1 MFHFSPFRFPGRQR
15 RELLSATSYGEIPL
29 HPAVERQLAKIRTM
43 GVERSPHI
51 RSVWGLFF
59 WVFGGVRDLI
69 REVALWSGLGA
80 LVVLVAV
87 FITREL
93 FQPDRPVLSSMLL
106 AALFLGLKLLQA
118 AIDFKNQCRRLQV
131 HRGVQAALFL
141 LVNQKLADIAPV
153 GRERFSKGQLKT
165 LVGSDVE
172 SIEDF
177 LSAALQQ
184 FVPLTISCAV
194 LLPALWLVSGTAGL
208 VGMGTA
214 LAVLPLAMLGAW
226 AVEIFQQK
234 AQFEQDRLTT
244 AIGEWVKNI
253 RLVRFLGWGGAV
265 EREVN
270 DQLGRYI
277 LISAI
282 RHGAVII
289 VWALSYSWS
298 MLPLLSLFLFA
309 SSQGESVSLMEVFSS
324 FWLLDHIVTQLQ
336 WVPYSLSMYGS
347 AAAGARRFLDLL
359 NQPNLSDAL
368 EPSPPGDEGA
378 LGEPVAVVFRG
389 VTVRHNDTLALNRLD
404 VELSLEQRT
413 AIVGSVGSGKT
424 TLLEAL
430 IGELPISEGSIDV
443 RFSCGRT
450 VPLWRADAF
459 ARLRSAIAYSPQQPF
474 LSNAS
479 VRLNIDLSGQC
490 SLEDVQMAVMASQ
503 LSQDLALFPRGLE
516 EEVGESGI
524 NLSGGQKQRVSLG
537 RVFISQRSIMILDD
551 PLSAVDAATEKALM
565 DAILFAAKGLVMVSH
580 RLAELERCD
589 RVLVL
594 RDGAIAEDGNP
605 KQLARR
611 ADSEF
616 SRFLLALEEHER

>member
-1 MFHFSPFRFPGRQR
+1 MFHFFFFRSPARQR
-15 RELLSATSYGEIPL
+15 RELLAAISYGDIPL
-29 HPAVERQLAKIRTM
+29 HPAVERQLAKIRSM
-43 GVERSPHI
+43 GVERSPQI
-51 RSVWGLFF
+51 RSVWGLFV

-69 REVALWSGLGA
+69 REVALWSGIGA

-93 FQPDRPVLSSMLL
+93 FQPERPVLSSVLL

-118 AIDFKNQCRRLQV
+118 GIDFKNACRRLQV

-141 LVNQKLADIAPV
+141 LVNQKLADIAPA

-177 LSAALQQ
+177 LSSALQQ
-184 FVPLTISCAV
+184 FVPLVISCVV

-214 LAVLPLAMLGAW
+214 LVVLPLALLGAW
-226 AVEIFQQK
+226 SVEIFQKK

-253 RLVRFLGWGGAV
+253 RLVRFLGWGRAV

-277 LISAI
+277 VISAV
-282 RHGAVII
+282 RHAAVII

-298 MLPLLSLFLFA
+298 MLPLLALFLFA

-347 AAAGARRFLDLL
+347 AAAGAHRILDLL
-359 NQPNLSDAL
+359 SQPNLSDAL
-368 EPSPPGDEGA
+368 KPAPEGVELP
-378 LGEPVAVVFRG
+378 LGEPMAVVFKG
-389 VTVRHNDTLALNRLD
+389 VTVRHNHRTALNSLNLELFLD
-404 VELSLEQRT
+404 QRT
-413 AIVGSVGSGKT
+413 AIVGPVGSGKT

-430 IGELPISEGSIDV
+430 LGELPISDGEIDV

-450 VPLWRADAF
+450 APLWRADACS
-459 ARLRSAIAYSPQQPF
+459 RLRSAVAYSPQQPF

-479 VRLNIDLSGQC
+479 MRLNIDLSGQA

-503 LSQDLALFPRGLE
+503 LAQDLALFPRGLE

-537 RVFISQRSIMILDD
+537 RVFISRRPIFVLDD
-551 PLSAVDAATEKALM
+551 PLSAVDSTTEKALM
-565 DAILFAAKGLVMVSH
+565 DAILLAARGLVMVSH

-594 RDGAIAEDGNP
+594 RDGGIAEDGDP
-605 KQLARR
+605 KQLANR
-611 ADSEF
+611 AESEF